1 MLFSDTQIAD
11 LQLKLR
17 QTSFFSRHELVWLRE
32 TGSTNNDLKLDWR
45 LSELP
50 VKFEIA
56 EMQTNGRGQFERV
69 WKNGSDQCLMFSF
82 AFQAAA
88 PAFPVSL
95 IAGIAVCSAI
105 RRFCVEVPA
114 GLWLKWPNDV
124 FYARRKL
131 AGILVEASVFADQVR
146 FVVGIGVNL
155 KSLGGAGVASAGLD
169 EIVAAVSPA
178 EFLHAFCLEWDTCFS
193 LAAEEL
199 AVIWAE
205 YASVFWNTDFL
216 LTSPD
221 GCECQVR
228 PLGIDSSGALSVVE
242 KNGTRRT
249 VFSGSLKPL
258 FSGLFDGNADL
269 VSE

>member
-1 MLFSDTQIAD
+1 MLFSDAQIAD

-114 GLWLKWPNDV
+114 GLW
-124 FYARRKL
+124 
-131 AGILVEASVFADQVR
+131 
-146 FVVGIGVNL
+146 
-155 KSLGGAGVASAGLD
+155 
-169 EIVAAVSPA
+169 
-178 EFLHAFCLEWDTCFS
+178 
-193 LAAEEL
+193 
-199 AVIWAE
+199 
-205 YASVFWNTDFL
+205 
-216 LTSPD
+216 
-221 GCECQVR
+221 
-228 PLGIDSSGALSVVE
+228 
-242 KNGTRRT
+242 
-249 VFSGSLKPL
+249 
-258 FSGLFDGNADL
+258 
-269 VSE
+269 